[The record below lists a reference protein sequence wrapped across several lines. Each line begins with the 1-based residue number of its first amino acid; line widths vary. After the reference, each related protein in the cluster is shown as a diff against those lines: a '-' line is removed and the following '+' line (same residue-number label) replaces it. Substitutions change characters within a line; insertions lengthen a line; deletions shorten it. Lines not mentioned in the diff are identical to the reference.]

1 MRFSVKS
8 PSRLHMSLID
18 LNGSLGRIDGGF
30 GLTLASP
37 NWLIEFSDECEA
49 GFHFEGPEE
58 VRVMVGDVIKRIGN
72 QFAVDFPKLSI
83 KIIEAI
89 PAHVGLGSKSQ
100 LLLSIAAGL
109 CHLINREI
117 KVFDLAKIVQRGGT
131 SGIGYLA
138 FDLGGFI
145 VDVGHSFGDQGE
157 KHSFLPSSVSHAP
170 PAMPVFRADLP
181 NNWEILLVQLN
192 VHQGANNSEEVN
204 IFQSKCPIRLEEV
217 EKISHRVLMQ
227 VIPAIKSNNLS
238 NLADALHFIG
248 HHGFKAIETRLQD
261 PLVADLIEVIFNNF
275 HIPVGMSSFGPII
288 YCIAYSSALISSIMA
303 FIVKYMESSP
313 NSPDVH
319 FVRTKPSNCGYSIF

>member
-1 MRFSVKS
+1 
-8 PSRLHMSLID
+8 MSLID

-49 GFHFEGPEE
+49 GFHFEGLEE
-58 VRVMVGDVIKRIGN
+58 ARAMINDVIKRITTELN
-72 QFAVDFPKLSI
+72 VDFPKLSI
-83 KIIEAI
+83 KIIESI
-89 PAHVGLGSKSQ
+89 PPHVGLGSKTQ

-109 CHLINREI
+109 CHLINREF
-117 KVFDLAKIVQRGGT
+117 KVYELAKIVQRGGT

-145 VDVGHSFGDQGE
+145 VDVGHSYGEQGE
-157 KHSFLPSSVSHAP
+157 KHSFLPSSISPAP
-170 PAMPVFRADLP
+170 PAMPLFRADLP

-192 VHQGANNSEEVN
+192 VHQGANNSEEVD

-227 VIPAIKSNNLS
+227 VIPAIKSNSLS

-248 HHGFKAIETRLQD
+248 RHGFKAIETRLQD
-261 PLVADLIEVIFNNF
+261 PFVADLIDVIYNNF

-288 YCIAYSSALISSIMA
+288 YCIADSTALISSVVA
-303 FIVKYMESSP
+303 FIMKYLKSSP